1 MSEEP
6 IPAGLGHK
14 LFILPKDAV
23 VGIGED
29 LPPFTLREPDLHLD
43 IKEEPLVK
51 PVSFKLESWGNSASL
66 PTQGLNDWLDSD
78 EARKVTVMCFPSDSS
93 LPRKMKKRRKL
104 LLEMRLKGVSVDGKW
119 VVFANQSGMV
129 AQFPVHSSRLL
140 ARLRREENRIR
151 KGGGRK
157 YVFNQK

>member
-1 MSEEP
+1 MAVEP
-6 IPAGLGHK
+6 HK
-14 LFILPKDAV
+14 LSPREEYRLHPK
-23 VGIGED
+23 
-29 LPPFTLREPDLHLD
+29 R
-43 IKEEPLVK
+43 
-51 PVSFKLESWGNSASL
+51 
-66 PTQGLNDWLDSD
+66 
-78 EARKVTVMCFPSDSS
+78 

-119 VVFANQSGMV
+119 VVFVNQSGMV

-140 ARLRREENRIR
+140 ARLRREENRVR